1 MIVST
6 QEKRAA
12 VCHEKSTVE
21 LYRSAL
27 QMRESPDGWGVGDLE
42 EKLRFLVRCS
52 GWGLGVCVVG
62 MCVLGMSD
70 ILPTEKAEIHSF
82 PPCSSHWITS
92 AGISAPTV

>member
-1 MIVST
+1 MFVST

-21 LYRSAL
+21 WYRSAL

-62 MCVLGMSD
+62 MCVSL
-70 ILPTEKAEIHSF
+70 HSRLRIF
-82 PPCSSHWITS
+82 PFYVRKCLSNFQSLF
-92 AGISAPTV
+92 VC